1 MRGYWTNLILH
12 TSASI
17 YKRKNNVS
25 VSGASKSILDVFA
38 IIFLELFLAVISF
51 PLYLVSKGEN
61 AGGKSQYKIRRIFTL
76 SFLIVILAVWL
87 IKLILMVG
95 LPIYFDSRQ
104 FLITTENK
112 GNDQAIKQSYIL
124 PEVYNTKLDTSITVP
139 SVENISTMS
148 DAGLLVN
155 GRGEADSKIVV
166 NIGKKQEAAAP
177 EDNNIK
183 IYIVSTDKTGN
194 WRLETDVKSF
204 NLRSG
209 EYWLQAM
216 AYDDVNGKKSEVSPT
231 KYFEIT
237 QNLYDRII
245 SKADMYLNYFMIAF
259 IALGIFSIIILI

>member
-17 YKRKNNVS
+17 YKRKSDVLVS
-25 VSGASKSILDVFA
+25 RAPKSILDVFA
-38 IIFLELFLAVISF
+38 VIFLELFLVLISF
-51 PLYLVSKGEN
+51 PLYLVSKGESTGSK
-61 AGGKSQYKIRRIFTL
+61 AQYKMRRIFTM

-87 IKLILMVG
+87 AKLILMVG

-124 PEVYNTKLDTSITVP
+124 PEVYNTKLDTSISVP
-139 SVENISTMS
+139 TVENISTMS
-148 DAGLLVN
+148 NAGLLVS
-155 GRGEADSKIVV
+155 GRGEADLKIVV
-166 NIGKKQEAAAP
+166 NIGKKQEDTAP

-183 IYIVSTDKTGN
+183 MYIVSTDKTGN

-204 NLRSG
+204 NLQPG
-209 EYWLQAM
+209 QYWLQAM
-216 AYDDVNGKKSEVSPT
+216 AYDDVNGKKSEVSPA

-237 QNLYDRII
+237 QNLYDKII

-259 IALGIFSIIILI
+259 IALGIFSTIILI

>member
-17 YKRKNNVS
+17 YKRKNNVA
-25 VSGASKSILDVFA
+25 VSYASKSILDVFA
-38 IIFLELFLAVISF
+38 IIFLELFLVVISF
-51 PLYLVSKGEN
+51 PLYLVSKGDS
-61 AGGKSQYKIRRIFTL
+61 AKGKSQYKIRRIFTL

-87 IKLILMVG
+87 AKLILMVG
-95 LPIYFDSRQ
+95 LPIYFDNRQ
-104 FLITTENK
+104 FVVTTVNK
-112 GNDQAIKQSYIL
+112 GTNQAAAQSYIL
-124 PEVYNTKLDTSITVP
+124 PEVYNTQLDTSISPP
-139 SVENISTMS
+139 SVENISKIKN
-148 DAGLLVN
+148 AGLSVS

-166 NIGKKQEAAAP
+166 NIGKKQEDAAP

-183 IYIVSTDKTGN
+183 MYIVSTDKTGN

-204 NLRSG
+204 NLQPG
-209 EYWLQAM
+209 QYWLQAM
-216 AYDDVNGKKSEVSPT
+216 AYDDVNGKKSEVSPA

-259 IALGIFSIIILI
+259 IALGIFSIIILL